1 MQHNTFEY
9 AIIRSIIVILINF
22 FVLNWLIKLDKCKCA
37 DIDEGLYLKEWFVII
52 IIFNIIKLFYTF
64 IYGIDKNEINIFL
77 LFNLIIIIVNIVMI
91 IRLLIYIDKLKKIKC
106 NCGMSIQQNII
117 YYWYIISLS
126 IVLLLILIILSIYLI
141 LFIRK

>member
-1 MQHNTFEY
+1 MQRNTFEY

-126 IVLLLILIILSIYLI
+126 IALLLILIILSIYLI

>member
-1 MQHNTFEY
+1 MQRNTFEY

-117 YYWYIISLS
+117 YYWYDSWN
-126 IVLLLILIILSIYLI
+126 
-141 LFIRK
+141 

>member
-126 IVLLLILIILSIYLI
+126 IALLLILIILSIYLI
-141 LFIRK
+141 YIY

>member
-1 MQHNTFEY
+1 MQRNTFEY

>member
-126 IVLLLILIILSIYLI
+126 IALLLILIILSIYLI